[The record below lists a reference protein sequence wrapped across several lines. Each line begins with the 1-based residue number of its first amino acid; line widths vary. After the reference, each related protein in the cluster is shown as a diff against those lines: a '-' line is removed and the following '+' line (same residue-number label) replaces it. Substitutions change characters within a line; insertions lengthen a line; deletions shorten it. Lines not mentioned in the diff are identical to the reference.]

1 MGRHIISVQA
11 PQTHQISHCYDKWFF
26 SSYFVTNTLWRVHIR
41 QCGKGPYGV
50 CIFDNVGRVL
60 MACIFDNVGRVLM
73 ACAYSTMW
81 EGSLW
86 RVHIRQCGKGPYG
99 VCIFDNVG
107 RSLMVCA
114 YSTMWEGAF
123 GGKVWGES
131 ETICEA
137 MNTMYVYVH
146 WIVRLYYNGFLVNE
160 GIGLILIEYKHSSIF
175 SLCINI

>member
-11 PQTHQISHCYDKWFF
+11 PQTHQISHCYDKWVF
-26 SSYFVTNTLWRVHIR
+26 SSYFVTNT
-41 QCGKGPYGV
+41 
-50 CIFDNVGRVL
+50 
-60 MACIFDNVGRVLM
+60 
-73 ACAYSTMW
+73 
-81 EGSLW
+81 LW